1 MHQPG
6 IALKPIPPPHP
17 LGLARGQDHH
27 LPRRNQR
34 ELATL
39 DLRQHRQ
46 PFPFSSTHQYVS
58 FQHLPLF
65 PCGVER
71 GHFYRVA
78 TPVVAA
84 LPSCIEKCSLE
95 KAPALLP
102 PEDIEGLDFEDLA
115 HPDIA

>member
-65 PCGVER
+65 PSDVES

-78 TPVVAA
+78 TSAGWGLTP
-84 LPSCIEKCSLE
+84 
-95 KAPALLP
+95 AP
-102 PEDIEGLDFEDLA
+102 
-115 HPDIA
+115 

>member
-46 PFPFSSTHQYVS
+46 PFPFS
-58 FQHLPLF
+58 FPPLLEF
-65 PCGVER
+65 LLNR
-71 GHFYRVA
+71 LRD
-78 TPVVAA
+78 
-84 LPSCIEKCSLE
+84 LRNE
-95 KAPALLP
+95 KASVRTICKRDEAFSTCP
-102 PEDIEGLDFEDLA
+102 PTRLIRDGSAPLA
-115 HPDIA
+115 RDVKPPCH